1 MKILIVGYGFM
12 GRALGE
18 SWKASE
24 VASKVLAV
32 DPMLDKPADGY
43 FPSFDCLLSSDDAT
57 GFDLIV
63 LAVKPGLIA
72 SVVASIPNFVCTD
85 AIVLSVAAGITLA
98 NLESLLPAGVQVARA
113 MPNTPIAVSAG
124 CTGLFAGPGVD
135 DSQRERLLQLFRSA
149 GIAFWLRTEAEID
162 AVTAIS
168 GSGPA
173 YYHLF
178 SEALAQAAV
187 ALGLSPDVAC
197 ALAANTAWGAALQQ
211 KSAPNDL
218 QALRSAVTSPNGT
231 TAAAITV
238 FENQQG
244 LRTLVR
250 EAVDAAHHRASEL
263 AQ

>member
-1 MKILIVGYGFM
+1 M

-18 SWKASE
+18 SWRKSGIT
-24 VASKVLAV
+24 SKVLAV
-32 DPMLDKPADGY
+32 DPMLDNPADGY
-43 FPSFDCLLSSDDAT
+43 FPSFDCLLSSDDAIR
-57 GFDLIV
+57 FDLVV

-72 SVVASIPNFVCTD
+72 DVVASIPSFFYTD
-85 AIVLSVAAGITLA
+85 AVVLSVAAGITLA
-98 NLESLLPAGVQVARA
+98 NLESVLPAGTQVARA
-113 MPNTPIAVSAG
+113 MPNTPIAVGAG
-124 CTGLFAGPGVD
+124 CTGLFAGPSVGD
-135 DSQRERLLQLFRSA
+135 CQREGLLQLFRSA
-149 GIAFWLRTEAEID
+149 GVAFWLRNEAEID

-187 ALGLSPDVAC
+187 ILGLAPDVAC

-231 TAAAITV
+231 TAAAVTV

-250 EAVDAAHHRASEL
+250 EAVDAAHHRAREL